1 MRKLLISAVFVCLF
15 NVGLFAEEV
24 VDKTLA
30 IVNGEP
36 LMSSEFDRIVEPV
49 LAQQKVMLPLSE
61 QTEEKRNELKNKVL
75 EEKID
80 QMLLYQE
87 AKKQKIKVS
96 KRDLDTAI
104 DQIKKRFPNEETFKE
119 EMKKEGLS
127 QAEFEKRIEEQMMS
141 VKLIEKE
148 VKNKTK
154 APSEEEVKSFY
165 DKVMRKMK
173 GENLNLPKDQE
184 AAINTVAIYLKRLSS
199 EQVKVRQ
206 IFIKCDKSANAEE
219 RKAALSRVNTIKKEL
234 EKGANFAD
242 LSAKYSEDNALRER
256 KGDMGFVIKGD
267 LAKPLED
274 AVFGM
279 MVGKYTKEPVKTD
292 YGYHFLRVEG
302 MNASQSFTYDDI
314 KNELAELVY
323 QQKSKEAYD
332 AWVNTLKSK
341 ANIKINQVW

>member
-1 MRKLLISAVFVCLF
+1 VKKLLVSALFVCLLSI
-15 NVGLFAEEV
+15 GIFADEV

-36 LMSSEFDRIVEPV
+36 LMSSEFDRIIEPI
-49 LAQQKVMLPLSE
+49 LSQQKAIMPLSE
-61 QTEEKRNELKNKVL
+61 QTEDKINDLKNKVL
-75 EEKID
+75 DEKIS
-80 QMLLYQE
+80 QMLLAQE
-87 AKKQKIKVS
+87 AKKQKIKVP
-96 KRDLDTAI
+96 KRELDAAV

-127 QAEFEKRIEEQMMS
+127 QVEFDKRIEEQMMS
-141 VKLIEKE
+141 MKLIEKE
-148 VKNKTK
+148 VKNKVKPPT
-154 APSEEEVKSFY
+154 EDEIKSFY
-165 DKVMRKMK
+165 NQVMRKMK
-173 GENLNLPKDQE
+173 GENLNLPKE
-184 AAINTVAIYLKRLSS
+184 KEMAISTVAMYLKRMSS

-219 RKAALSRVNTIKKEL
+219 KKAALNRVNIVKKEL
-234 EKGANFAD
+234 EKGGNFAD
-242 LSAKYSEDNALRER
+242 LSAKYSEDKALRER

-267 LAKPLED
+267 LTKPLED
-274 AVFGM
+274 AVFSM

-302 MNASQSFTYDDI
+302 INASQSFTYDDI
-314 KNELAELVY
+314 KNELAEVVY
-323 QQKSKEAYD
+323 QQKSKDAYD